1 MYIYIYIYIY
11 IYVYVCICIYVFI
24 PSSKAGLPQRKPG
37 AHAHAITVDREVI
50 APAGL

>member
-1 MYIYIYIYIY
+1 MLSN
-11 IYVYVCICIYVFI
+11 FI